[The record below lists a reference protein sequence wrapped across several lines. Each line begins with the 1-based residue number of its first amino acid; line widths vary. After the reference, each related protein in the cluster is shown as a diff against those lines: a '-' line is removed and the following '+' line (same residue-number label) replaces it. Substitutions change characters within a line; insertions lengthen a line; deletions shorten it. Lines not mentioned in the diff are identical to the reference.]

1 MLSNVVLT
9 TSLGGMEALCHQSLF
24 LQRTQRTL
32 RERTQRGTDMYQC
45 HAVSHRART
54 QTSSVLVNQFSG
66 VL

>member
-1 MLSNVVLT
+1 MSPESVLT
-9 TSLGGMEALCHQSLF
+9 ENSEN
-24 LQRTQRTL
+24 L
-32 RERTQRGTDMYQC
+32 RERTQKGTDMYQC

>member
-9 TSLGGMEALCHQSLF
+9 TSLGGMEALCHQSLS
-24 LQRTQRTL
+24 LQRTL
-32 RERTQRGTDMYQC
+32 RERSQRGTDMYQC

-54 QTSSVLVNQFSG
+54 QTSSVVVSQFFG